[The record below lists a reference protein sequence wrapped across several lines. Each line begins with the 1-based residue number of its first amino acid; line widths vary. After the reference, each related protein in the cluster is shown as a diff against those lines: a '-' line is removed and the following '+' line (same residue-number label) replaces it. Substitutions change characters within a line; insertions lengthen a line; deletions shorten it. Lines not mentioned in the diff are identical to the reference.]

1 MNTLKLTG
9 YEPVSEIAFL
19 KGTSA
24 GEPFMMSK
32 KSSMESP
39 QPIEVDGFYIPDKF
53 GMRLYFSSFK
63 KKTVEWCTTLE
74 IEVGKDGIP
83 RTVSMSVSGDSFSVQ
98 DNQRRK
104 LASLA
109 RVEKNHLE
117 LVAQELRRLE
127 ALSVSIAAELWTFD
141 FETKQW
147 VFYFFDNPQD
157 LAQNRRDLK
166 ALEKQIMNRT
176 AYRKIDNHFQE
187 RISSLFEKAVKD
199 GVSPYAYIMEVIG
212 REESRVISL
221 KTVQRW
227 VTTARKNGFLRLTI
241 KKKVSAKKVG
251 SKTKTKAK
259 KGE

>member
-9 YEPVSEIAFL
+9 YEPVSQVAFL
-19 KGTSA
+19 GTTSA
-24 GEPFMMSK
+24 GEPFKKSK
-32 KSSMESP
+32 KSSVQSP

-63 KKTVEWCTTLE
+63 NKGVEWFVTLE

-83 RTVSMSVSGDSFSVQ
+83 RTVSANVSGDSFSIQ
-98 DNQRRK
+98 GNQRRK
-104 LASLA
+104 LTSLA
-109 RVEKNHLE
+109 RVEKTHLE

-127 ALSVSIAAELWTFD
+127 ALSVSIAAETWTFD
-141 FETKQW
+141 LKTKKW
-147 VFYFFDNPQD
+147 HFYFFDNPQD
-157 LAQNRRDLK
+157 VAQNRKDLK
-166 ALEKQIMNRT
+166 VFEKEIMNRT

-187 RISSLFEKAVKD
+187 RISRLFEKAVKD

-221 KTVQRW
+221 KTAQRW
-227 VTTARKNGFLRLTI
+227 VTTARKNGFLQLTI

-251 SKTKTKAK
+251 K
-259 KGE
+259 